1 VPAPE
6 TFGNPVSLSSL
17 PPTPQQRGIVYAV
30 AAVLF
35 AAFGITA
42 PFADAQLPSFVS
54 FNPSVEAMIFVNDLV
69 TSILLFSQYSIN
81 RSRAILALATG
92 YFYTALIVIPHALT
106 FPGAFTGLL
115 AAAGPQT
122 SAWLYYF
129 WTAGTPM
136 AVIVYALLSNADGT
150 SSANEGSTRSV
161 IGWSVALVI
170 GLVVGITWI
179 ATAGHQ
185 LLPSLMSDDH
195 YSNAVVYI
203 INPLAVLI
211 AAIALALLW
220 SRRRSVL
227 DYWLM
232 LVMLSLILNYVIAA
246 FLARQRYSLG
256 FYASRGFTL
265 VTSMLVL
272 GLLLREMTNLYTRL
286 ARSNM
291 MLERER
297 DNKLINVE
305 AIMAAIAHEV
315 RQPLT
320 AIAANSRAAQR
331 FLKRSPPDHDEV
343 KAALDRIASDSYR
356 TNEVFTGI
364 RALFRRGDHEQQLV
378 DINEIILS
386 VIQLMRG
393 EFEARGIEI
402 RSELTSELP
411 VIDGH
416 RSQLQ
421 EVILNLI
428 RNAIEAM
435 DTMVDRNRVL
445 HVTTKLRD
453 RDAITVEVQ
462 DSGPGIDPN
471 QIDGIFTAF
480 TTTKSQGTGLG
491 LAICR
496 MIIEHHGGHLT
507 ASSDGRTGASF
518 QFVLPTNRTEAIED
532 NIQSQ

>member
-1 VPAPE
+1 MTLAVREPI
-6 TFGNPVSLSSL
+6 VSLADL

-42 PFADAQLPSFVS
+42 PFADTQLPPFVS

-81 RSRAILALATG
+81 RSRAVLALAIG
-92 YFYTALIVIPHALT
+92 YFYAALVVIPHALT

-136 AVIVYALLSNADGT
+136 AVIAYALLSNADGT
-150 SSANEGSTRSV
+150 SSASEGSTRSA

-179 ATAGHQ
+179 TTAGHQ

-195 YSNAVVYI
+195 YSNVVTHI
-203 INPLAVLI
+203 INPLAILF

-220 SRRRSVL
+220 FRRRSVL
-227 DYWLM
+227 DYWLL
-232 LVMLSLILNYVIAA
+232 LVMLSLLLNYVIAA
-246 FLARQRYSLG
+246 FLASQRYSLG

-272 GLLLREMTNLYTRL
+272 ALLLREMTNLYIRL
-286 ARSNM
+286 ARSNR
-291 MLERER
+291 MLQRER
-297 DNKLINVE
+297 NNKLMNLE
-305 AIMAAIAHEV
+305 AMAASISHEV

-320 AIAANSRAAQR
+320 AVATNCEVALELLGDAPFEVRSVLDDIVSESHRAGQI
-331 FLKRSPPDHDEV
+331 LDDIRSVFKNADQGREPIDM
-343 KAALDRIASDSYR
+343 
-356 TNEVFTGI
+356 NEVAIGVLRT
-364 RALFRRGDHEQQLV
+364 L
-378 DINEIILS
+378 
-386 VIQLMRG
+386 RG
-393 EFEARGIEI
+393 ELEEHGITT
-402 RSELTSELP
+402 RVELTTELP
-411 VIDGH
+411 HVPGH
-416 RSQLQ
+416 RGQLQ

-428 RNAIEAM
+428 HNAVEAMVTTEDRSRVLRVRTEGNDRDGILVAIE
-435 DTMVDRNRVL
+435 
-445 HVTTKLRD
+445 
-453 RDAITVEVQ
+453 
-462 DSGPGIDPN
+462 DSGPAISPEKL
-471 QIDGIFTAF
+471 DGIFDPF
-480 TTTKSQGTGLG
+480 VTTKSQGMGLG

-496 MIIEHHGGHLT
+496 MIIERHGGKLS
-507 ASSDGRTGASF
+507 AWSSEKRSGALF
-518 QFVLPTNRTEAIED
+518 QFTLPIKSEET
-532 NIQSQ
+532 

>member
-1 VPAPE
+1 MAAPQ
-6 TFGNPVSLSSL
+6 TFDNPISLSSL
-17 PPTPQQRGIVYAV
+17 PPTSRQRWIVCAV
-30 AAVLF
+30 AAALF

-54 FNPSVEAMIFVNDLV
+54 FNPTVEAMVFVNDLV
-69 TSILLFSQYSIN
+69 TSILLFSQYSIS
-81 RSRAILALATG
+81 RSRAVLALAIG
-92 YFYTALIVIPHALT
+92 YFYTALIVIPHALA

-115 AAAGPQT
+115 AAGPQT

-129 WTAGTPM
+129 WTAGTPI
-136 AVIVYALLSNADGT
+136 AVIVYALLNNADSP
-150 SSANEGSTRSV
+150 SSANEKLTGSA
-161 IGWSVALVI
+161 IDWSVALVI

-179 ATAGHQ
+179 TTVGQQ
-185 LLPSLMSDDH
+185 LLPSLMSDDY

-203 INPLAVLI
+203 LNPLAILI
-211 AAIALALLW
+211 ATIALALLW
-220 SRRRSVL
+220 FRRRSVL

-265 VTSMLVL
+265 ATSMLVL
-272 GLLLREMTNLYTRL
+272 SLLLREMTNLYTRL

-305 AIMAAIAHEV
+305 AIMATIAHEV

-331 FLKRSPPDHDEV
+331 FLKRLPPDLDEV
-343 KAALDRIASDSYR
+343 EAALGRIASDSYR
-356 TNEVFTGI
+356 TNEVFNGI
-364 RALFRRGDHEQQLV
+364 RALFRAKDHEQQLV
-378 DINEIILS
+378 DINGIILS
-386 VIQLMRG
+386 VLQLMRS
-393 EFEARGIEI
+393 EFKTGGIEI
-402 RSELTSELP
+402 RSALASELP
-411 VIDGH
+411 LIVGH

-421 EVILNLI
+421 EVILNLV

-445 HVTTKLRD
+445 HLTTKLRD
-453 RDAITVEVQ
+453 RDAISVEVQ

-471 QIDGIFTAF
+471 RIDGLFTAF

-496 MIIEHHGGHLT
+496 MIIQHHGGQLT
-507 ASSDGRTGASF
+507 ASSDGKNGASF
-518 QFVLPTNRTEAIED
+518 QFVLPTKRPEAIND
-532 NIQSQ
+532 NT